1 VIKQWLQCM
10 KITTIIGLVTKRKH
24 KHKELF
30 KLNSNQIKM
39 IEDNYYYKFNKE
51 YYKQNIKSIG

>member
-1 VIKQWLQCM
+1 M
-10 KITTIIGLVTKRKH
+10 KTTIIIGLVTKRKH

-30 KLNSNQIKM
+30 KLNSNQIKI